1 MPRIHVKKTSPLSVI
16 SDYSF
21 DEATIN
27 IHPNDGFDLGLMTT
41 SYDVAIFPRSTS
53 DDASRTDSGGVPGTV
68 NLKNECRVGTVEVS
82 LKTVKSMG
90 SPRKITLS
98 YDDGKLL
105 LTPV

>member
-1 MPRIHVKKTSPLSVI
+1 MTSPLTVI

-41 SYDVAIFPRSTS
+41 SYEVKICPVRAPGGAHSA
-53 DDASRTDSGGVPGTV
+53 DAVGVPGTV
-68 NLKNECRVGTVEVS
+68 NLRNECRVGTVEVS
-82 LKTVKSMG
+82 LKTVKSIG

-98 YDDGKLL
+98 YDDGKLQ